1 MILIFSRNMA
11 NILTVGRKSH
21 PPNEPMI
28 LKCDLFGFDR
38 VTFDNEISPNL
49 EKSDNVDINIKLNGK
64 QACQA
69 CNCLLVLEDM
79 EEPKRYITYI
89 IQIIARC

>member
-1 MILIFSRNMA
+1 MA

-49 EKSDNVDINIKLNGK
+49 EKSDNVDINIK
-64 QACQA
+64 
-69 CNCLLVLEDM
+69 
-79 EEPKRYITYI
+79 
-89 IQIIARC
+89 